1 VRILVGLALCAGCYQ
16 PTVPEGVACDVRAP
30 HCPTGQLC
38 INNLCTAT
46 QPGIDATD
54 DTDGDGVPDAT
65 DNCAKVANPD
75 QHDEDRDGIGDV
87 CDGCPTVADPSQP
100 DADGDGVD
108 DSCDPHP
115 NTAGDKIVLF
125 ESFSNGVPNGW
136 TITGTWTGGADS
148 VSTTVGAGAI
158 AALSPPT
165 VVSGNGTAAV
175 ALVPA
180 ATSGQLQGIGIA
192 APATENLAQGAAC
205 MLFLAALGGMP
216 SAGLIDLSTKGIVT
230 SEPYAWSIGS
240 PYIVIETRQGSVAAC
255 TIVDMT
261 GSGSTIGANVPSSG
275 TSGSRLGVGTSG
287 ISGKLL
293 WAMYVSSP

>member
-1 VRILVGLALCAGCYQ
+1 MLVGLALSAGCYQ
-16 PTVPEGVACDVRAP
+16 PTVPEGVTCDVRAP

-38 INNLCTAT
+38 INNVCTAT

-54 DTDGDGVPDAT
+54 DTDGDGIPDAI

-75 QHDEDRDGIGDV
+75 QHDEDGDGIGDV
-87 CDGCPTVADPSQP
+87 CDGCPTVADPTQP

-108 DSCDPHP
+108 DACDPHP
-115 NTAGDKIVLF
+115 MTAGDRIVLF
-125 ESFSNGVPNGW
+125 ESFSKGVPNGW

-148 VSTTVGAGAI
+148 VSTTVGAGTI

-165 VVSGNGTAAV
+165 VTMGNGTAAV
-175 ALVPA
+175 GLIPV
-180 ATSGQLQGIGIA
+180 ATSGQLQGIGVA
-192 APATENLAQGAAC
+192 APATENLAQGVGC
-205 MLFLAALGGMP
+205 MLFLAALTGAP

-240 PYIVIETRQGSVAAC
+240 PYVVIETRQGALAAC
-255 TIVDMT
+255 TIVDKM
-261 GSGSTIGANVPSSG
+261 GGASSVATNVPM
-275 TSGSRLGVGTSG
+275 TSGSRIGVGTSS

-293 WAMYVSSP
+293 WVMYVSSP